1 MLDLLGKEQDNIRY
15 GTCLT
20 GETRYTNINI
30 KVELGAKVKTVS
42 IRGIHNRD

>member
-1 MLDLLGKEQDNIRY
+1 MLDLLRNEKD
-15 GTCLT
+15 TVK

-42 IRGIHNRD
+42 EEFGIGAKSRRTE